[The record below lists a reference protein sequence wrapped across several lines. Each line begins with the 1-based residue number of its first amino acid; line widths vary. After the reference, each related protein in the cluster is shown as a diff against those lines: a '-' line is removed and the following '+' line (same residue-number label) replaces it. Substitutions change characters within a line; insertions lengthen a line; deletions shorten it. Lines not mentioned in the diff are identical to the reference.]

1 MSRVLVAEDS
11 ASIRLLLRRRL
22 ERAGHEV
29 IEARDGA
36 EAIEAAV
43 GEASLVPDLV
53 LLDAM
58 MPKLDGAEAL
68 RALKSRAPAMPV
80 LMVSA
85 LSESEISEE
94 WDLADGHLAKPIDF
108 GELLARIELLTGGR
122 PQPGSRHP

>member
-29 IEARDGA
+29 FEARDGA
-36 EAIEAAV
+36 EAVEAAV
-43 GEASLVPDLV
+43 GEGSLEPDLV

-58 MPKLDGAEAL
+58 MPKVDGAEAL
-68 RALKSRAPAMPV
+68 RTLKSRAPALPV

-85 LSESEISEE
+85 LSGSGIREE
-94 WDLADGHLAKPIDF
+94 WNLADGHLSKPIDF

-122 PQPGSRHP
+122 PRPGFPSP